1 MRRLIAALSVLL
13 LAACAAED
21 LSRPPEPMGNFA
33 VGYTIVVAKNAQA
46 AGPSR
51 KATAEEWEYVLKDA
65 LEKHFGRYDGDKL
78 YHIGVTVDAYALAI
92 PGVPVVLNPKSVLAI
107 TVNVWDDTAGRKINA
122 EPEQLTVFQSL
133 SGETMI
139 GSGLTQNRK
148 EQMEDLAANAAD
160 DINDWLLR
168 NKAWFTP
175 EAVAARAMLAAAN
188 GTAPKPPAATN

>member
-1 MRRLIAALSVLL
+1 MRRFFAALSVLL
-13 LAACAAED
+13 LTACAAED
-21 LSRPPEPMGNFA
+21 LSRPPEPLGDFA
-33 VGYTIVVAKNAQA
+33 VGYTIVVAKNAQSV
-46 AGPSR
+46 GPSR
-51 KATAEEWEYVLKDA
+51 QATAREWEHVLKTA
-65 LEKHFGRYDGDKL
+65 LDKHFGRYDGDKL

-107 TVNVWDDTAGRKINA
+107 NVNVWDDTAGRKINA

-133 SGETMI
+133 SGETVI

-175 EAVAARAMLAAAN
+175 EAVAARAALAAAE
-188 GTAPKPPAATN
+188 GTAPKPPATTN

>member
-122 EPEQLTVFQSL
+122 EAEQLTVFQSL

>member
-33 VGYTIVVAKNAQA
+33 GGYTIVVAKNAQA

-122 EPEQLTVFQSL
+122 EAEQLTVFQSL